1 MVRSSIRL
9 TPAQRR
15 DAVASEVAALCATG
29 AQYRRA
35 LHILAQP
42 EVDKVRRM
50 ILACALLVALVA
62 FAAALVG
69 GMAVLYGAVAAALAV
84 VLVGHCVWF
93 QDWS

>member
-35 LHILAQP
+35 LEILAINW
-42 EVDKVRRM
+42 ELRRT
-50 ILACALLVALVA
+50 LLSACFVVGVA
-62 FAAALVG
+62 FLAAALWSGIDTVYAVSAAAFLAALVG
-69 GMAVLYGAVAAALAV
+69 
-84 VLVGHCVWF
+84 HCIWF